1 MRSTPWS
8 RAKAVISVQKT
19 IAASH
24 WRSRSRTASSGQG
37 YQTKLTVVDPGP
49 SPGAPDMLTIFVPP
63 GSSAR
68 RIVSR
73 MIAAC
78 ASPTTGWSG
87 HAEQF
92 RAASRSPRSSMA
104 SRQRSRASGS
114 ASSSSRRSGGGGG
127 EGGVVGRLGGHTAPL
142 VGVARRRL
150 GRSGVGRQI
159 LALRGEVVGRAR
171 VADPQGAER
180 DAGRGEVVEKAG
192 GHPVGAQRA
201 QGLVMLDRDEDGP
214 AGGALEGRPD
224 HRLGIGAGGPGE
236 GGGGLGSR

>member
-49 SPGAPDMLTIFVPP
+49 SPGAPDMLTIFVTPS
-63 GSSAR
+63 SSAR

-114 ASSSSRRSGGGGG
+114 GGGGGGGDGGGG
-127 EGGVVGRLGGHTAPL
+127 EGSVVGRLGGHTAPL
-142 VGVARRRL
+142 VGVAGGGL
-150 GRSGVGRQI
+150 GWAGVGRQI
-159 LALRGEVVGRAR
+159 LALRREVVGRAR
-171 VADPQGAER
+171 VADLQGAER
-180 DAGRGEVVEKAG
+180 DAGRGEGVEELV
-192 GHPVGAQRA
+192 GHPG
-201 QGLVMLDRDEDGP
+201 
-214 AGGALEGRPD
+214 
-224 HRLGIGAGGPGE
+224 
-236 GGGGLGSR
+236 